1 MKDIKCP
8 SCGKTFRIDPSS
20 FEEILLQIK
29 DEEFNKQIKERLIL
43 AEEDNKKA
51 LEILKRELKIQLIEQ
66 NRIKESEIQ
75 TLESKLKI
83 AEEKKTNALN
93 DLKNQA
99 TNKINS
105 LNKFNLVLASFFF
118 SLMTLCV
125 KNIDKRIPIYELVLF
140 RSLLSL
146 IITLFIINL
155 KNINPWGNNRPL
167 LILRGVLGTLALV
180 CIFYAIRNMPL
191 SISTV
196 IQYTYPIFI
205 SIFAGIFINEKIT
218 KNIIIALIIGWI
230 GILVIL
236 NPIQLSNINVEI
248 ENISILIAFFGAIC
262 TALAYVTVKKL
273 SFTENV
279 YVIIEYFPLVSFIT
293 LLPIVLINWV
303 TPNWNE
309 LVWIIG
315 IGLFTQLGQTFLT
328 IGLKNLPASEAS
340 TINYLQVLF
349 GSIWGVL
356 FFNEIININFLL
368 GASLVLLGT
377 IISTTKIMKST

>member
-1 MKDIKCP
+1 MLNIEK
-8 SCGKTFRIDPSS
+8 
-20 FEEILLQIK
+20 
-29 DEEFNKQIKERLIL
+29 
-43 AEEDNKKA
+43 
-51 LEILKRELKIQLIEQ
+51 LEK
-66 NRIKESEIQ
+66 
-75 TLESKLKI
+75 
-83 AEEKKTNALN
+83 
-93 DLKNQA
+93 
-99 TNKINS
+99 KINS
-105 LNKFNLVLASFFF
+105 LNKFNLVFASFFF

-125 KNIDKRIPIYELVLF
+125 KNIDKRIPIYELVFF
-140 RSLLSL
+140 RSLISL
-146 IITLFIINL
+146 MITLFIINL
-155 KNINPWGNNRPL
+155 KNINPWGNNKPL

-218 KNIIIALIIGWI
+218 RNLGIAVIIGWV

-236 NPIQLSNINVEI
+236 NPTQLSNINVEI
-248 ENISILIAFFGAIC
+248 EGISVSIAFLGSIC

-273 SFTENV
+273 AFSEDV

-293 LLPIVLINWV
+293 LLPIVIINWV

-315 IGLFTQLGQTFLT
+315 IGIFTQLGQTFLT
-328 IGLKNLPASEAS
+328 IGLKNLSASEAS

-349 GSIWGVL
+349 GSIWGLL
-356 FFNEIININFLL
+356 FFSEMININFLF
-368 GASLVLLGT
+368 GALLVLLGT
-377 IISTTKIMKST
+377 IISTTKLIKRT

>member
-1 MKDIKCP
+1 MI
-8 SCGKTFRIDPSS
+8 
-20 FEEILLQIK
+20 
-29 DEEFNKQIKERLIL
+29 NIKEL
-43 AEEDNKKA
+43 DKKF
-51 LEILKRELKIQLIEQ
+51 
-66 NRIKESEIQ
+66 
-75 TLESKLKI
+75 
-83 AEEKKTNALN
+83 
-93 DLKNQA
+93 D
-99 TNKINS
+99 S
-105 LNKFNLVLASFFF
+105 LNKFNLVFASFFF

-140 RSLLSL
+140 RSFLSL
-146 IITLFIINL
+146 MITLFIINL
-155 KNINPWGNNRPL
+155 KNINPWGKNRQL

-205 SIFAGIFINEKIT
+205 SIFAGIFINEKLT
-218 KNIIIALIIGWI
+218 RNLVFALIIGWI
-230 GILVIL
+230 GILIIL
-236 NPIQLSNINVEI
+236 NPTQLSYINAEI
-248 ENISILIAFFGAIC
+248 EDISIVIAFLGSIF

-273 SFTENV
+273 SFTEDV

-309 LVWIIG
+309 IVWIFG

-356 FFNEIININFLL
+356 FFNEMINIKFLL

-377 IISTTKIMKST
+377 IISTTKIIKRT

>member
-1 MKDIKCP
+1 MIN
-8 SCGKTFRIDPSS
+8 
-20 FEEILLQIK
+20 FEE
-29 DEEFNKQIKERLIL
+29 
-43 AEEDNKKA
+43 
-51 LEILKRELKIQLIEQ
+51 LEKR
-66 NRIKESEIQ
+66 
-75 TLESKLKI
+75 
-83 AEEKKTNALN
+83 
-93 DLKNQA
+93 
-99 TNKINS
+99 INS
-105 LNKFNLVLASFFF
+105 LNKFNLVFASFFF

-125 KNIDKRIPIYELVLF
+125 KNIDKRIPIYELVFF

-146 IITLFIINL
+146 IITLFIIKL

-167 LILRGVLGTLALV
+167 LILRGLLGSLALV

-218 KNIIIALIIGWI
+218 KNIVFAIVVGWL
-230 GILVIL
+230 GILIIL
-236 NPIQLSNINVEI
+236 NPTQLSNIKVEI
-248 ENISILIAFFGAIC
+248 ENISISIAFLGSIC

-273 SFTENV
+273 ASTEDV
-279 YVIIEYFPLVSFIT
+279 YVIIEYFPLISLII
-293 LLPIVLINWV
+293 LLPIVLTNWV
-303 TPNWNE
+303 TPSRFE
-309 LVWIIG
+309 LIWIIG

-349 GSIWGVL
+349 GSIWGI
-356 FFNEIININFLL
+356 FFFSEMININFLL

-377 IISTTKIMKST
+377 IISSTKIIKSA